1 MTVFVLSHNLQL
13 SSAEV
18 PAITA
23 SELADGLL
31 KGSDHIQSSEALNHP
46 HWLVKIESKLS
57 DQELAQELI
66 QAWEKYRKTC
76 GHSMAHSLLALG
88 GRKDSQAASPS
99 APLQEG
105 CWGVDVVECTDPDGF
120 MQAINWN
127 ALKAGRPQD
136 GVFEVRN

>member
-31 KGSDHIQSSEALNHP
+31 KESDYIQSSEALNHP

-57 DQELAQELI
+57 AQELAQELI
-66 QAWEKYRKTC
+66 QAWEKYRKTN
-76 GHSMAHSLLALG
+76 GY
-88 GRKDSQAASPS
+88 
-99 APLQEG
+99 
-105 CWGVDVVECTDPDGF
+105 
-120 MQAINWN
+120 
-127 ALKAGRPQD
+127 
-136 GVFEVRN
+136 